1 MQQPATRFE
10 LLLPRPWRRELDK
23 LAAESGLSV
32 SDLTRLAVRFLLDH
46 KGRLVKIVNDKKGA
60 AK

>member
-46 KGRLVKIVNDKKGA
+46 KGRLVKIVNDKNGA
-60 AK
+60 GK